1 MYKKGN
7 VVYADAYKYLVHKS
21 KGIIAFAQSGDE
33 SEFEEKGFPVPIKII
48 DEGSGL
54 YSIQSVPK
62 VKFYFSKSDYA
73 TVKTEMIKKQYSNDD
88 QIAIM
93 LNAQLSEEDKMYYDK
108 MQEWREFSGH
118 IAKLINEKD
127 SWITET
133 DCLFVE

>member
-1 MYKKGN
+1 MYKKRN

-21 KGIIAFAQSGDE
+21 KGTIAFAQSGDE
-33 SEFEEKGFPVPIKII
+33 SEFEEKEFPTPIKIV
-48 DEGSGL
+48 DEGSGF
-54 YSIQSVPK
+54 YSIQDVPK

-108 MQEWREFSGH
+108 MQEWRKFSGY
-118 IAKLINEKD
+118 IAKLINEKG
-127 SWITET
+127 
-133 DCLFVE
+133 

>member
-1 MYKKGN
+1 MYKKRN

-21 KGIIAFAQSGDE
+21 KGIVSFAQSGDE
-33 SEFEEKGFPVPIKII
+33 SEFEEKEFPTPIKII
-48 DEGSGL
+48 DEGSGF
-54 YSIQSVPK
+54 YSIQGVPK

-93 LNAQLSEEDKMYYDK
+93 LNDQLSEEDKMYYDK

-118 IAKLINEKD
+118 IAKLINEKG
-127 SWITET
+127 
-133 DCLFVE
+133 

>member
-33 SEFEEKGFPVPIKII
+33 SEFEEKEFPMPIKII
-48 DEGSGL
+48 DEGNGF
-54 YSIQSVPK
+54 YSIKDVPK

-73 TVKTEMIKKQYSNDD
+73 TVKTEMIKKRYSNDD

-93 LNAQLSEEDKMYYDK
+93 LNKDSGLEEDLFAYQK
-108 MQEWREFSGH
+108 MQEWREWASTV
-118 IAKLINEKD
+118 AKKIM
-127 SWITET
+127 ET
-133 DCLFVE
+133 LQV

>member
-21 KGIIAFAQSGDE
+21 KGIIAFALSGDE
-33 SEFEEKGFPVPIKII
+33 SEFEEKKFPMPIKII
-48 DEGSGL
+48 DEGNGF
-54 YSIQSVPK
+54 YSIQDVPK

-73 TVKTEMIKKQYSNDD
+73 TVKTEMIKKRYSNDD

-108 MQEWREFSGH
+108 MQEWREFSGY
-118 IAKLINEKD
+118 IAKSINEKG
-127 SWITET
+127 
-133 DCLFVE
+133 

>member
-1 MYKKGN
+1 MYKKRN

-21 KGIIAFAQSGDE
+21 KGTIAFAQSGDE
-33 SEFEEKGFPVPIKII
+33 SEFEEKEFHTPIKIV
-48 DEGSGL
+48 DEGSGF
-54 YSIQSVPK
+54 YSIQGVPK

-93 LNAQLSEEDKMYYDK
+93 LNAQLSDEDKMYYDK

-118 IAKLINEKD
+118 IAKLINEKG
-127 SWITET
+127 
-133 DCLFVE
+133 